1 MSRLVRCA
9 PARLA
14 VGAGLA
20 VLLLAVTLGLASPA
34 GAQTDAGSPADGRGR
49 SGITSLLR
57 TLEAGRSPLARP
69 AVEPAPLADAR
80 PDRGCVDAGPA
91 DADVPTMVAEIFR
104 CRLDEAGVPWD
115 QAREIAA
122 EAIAVAHCE
131 SLFDTQAIVFDGRY
145 RDQAHPRTGMRYSA
159 AGVFQFIRKTADKW
173 IEAGGYA
180 NVHAPRRNI
189 DAAARLYIHNRN
201 LGARGWEDWACA
213 AVNDGFKQGGSVLP
227 GWPGGPTALPDWVYN
242 YLD

>member
-20 VLLLAVTLGLASPA
+20 VLVFAVTLGLASPA
-34 GAQTDAGSPADGRGR
+34 GAQADVR
-49 SGITSLLR
+49 SGAGAARSDGGVTTFLR
-57 TLEAGRSPLARP
+57 TLDTGRRPLARP
-69 AVEPAPLADAR
+69 PAEPAAPS
-80 PDRGCVDAGPA
+80 RGCVDAGPA
-91 DADVPTMVAEIFR
+91 DADVPTMIAEIFR

-131 SLFDTQAIVFDGRY
+131 SLFDPKAVVFGGRY

-159 AGVFQFIRKTADKW
+159 AGVFQFIRKTADTW
-173 IEAGGYA
+173 IEGGGYA

-201 LGARGWEDWACA
+201 IGARGWEDWACA

-227 GWPGGPTALPDWVYN
+227 GWPGGPAALPDWVYN
-242 YLD
+242 YID